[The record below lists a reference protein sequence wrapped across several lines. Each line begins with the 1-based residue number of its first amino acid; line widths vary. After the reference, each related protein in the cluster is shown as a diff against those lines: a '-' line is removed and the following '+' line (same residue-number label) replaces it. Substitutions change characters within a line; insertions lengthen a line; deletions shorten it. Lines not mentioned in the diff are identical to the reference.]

1 MKIIFLGP
9 PGSGKGTAASRVA
22 PKFGIP
28 HISTGDLFRKNIKEQ
43 TEIGKEAKQYMDD
56 GKLVP
61 DEVVINMLKARLEE
75 DDCQEGFILD
85 GFPRTTPQAEM
96 LDGIT
101 EIDVVVNMVV
111 PDKIVIARNSSRVS
125 CSKCGEI
132 YNLRTMPTK
141 LKGVCDKCG
150 GSVVRRPDDEPDVIK
165 KRLNIYKE
173 QTEPLIEFYKKKG
186 LIRDVIC
193 DNIDQ
198 TPEQTLEDVLKVL
211 EEFSS

>member
-9 PGSGKGTAASRVA
+9 PGSGKGTAASRLS
-22 PKFGIP
+22 PKLGIP

-43 TEIGKEAKQYMDD
+43 TEIGMEAKRYNDE

-61 DEVVINMLKARLEE
+61 NEIVVEMLKNRLIQE
-75 DDCQEGFILD
+75 DCKNGFILD

-96 LDGIT
+96 LEDIT
-101 EIDVVVNMVV
+101 DIDVVVNMVV
-111 PDKIVIARNSSRVS
+111 PNEIVIARNSARVS

-141 LKGVCDKCG
+141 EEGICDKCG
-150 GSVVRRPDDEPDVIK
+150 GPVVRRPDDEPEVIK
-165 KRLNIYKE
+165 KRLDVYKE
-173 QTEPLIEFYKKKG
+173 QTEPLIEFYKNKG
-186 LIRDVIC
+186 LTRDVVC
-193 DNIDQ
+193 NDIDQ